1 MTVVDALDT
10 MHIMGL
16 DDQFDRGVRLVE
28 KTKFAVREVSVT
40 PFFPIIYC

>member
-16 DDQFDRGVRLVE
+16 KDEFERGVRLVD
-28 KTKFAVREVSVT
+28 KTRFVVREVSIFLV
-40 PFFPIIYC
+40 FLMLRH